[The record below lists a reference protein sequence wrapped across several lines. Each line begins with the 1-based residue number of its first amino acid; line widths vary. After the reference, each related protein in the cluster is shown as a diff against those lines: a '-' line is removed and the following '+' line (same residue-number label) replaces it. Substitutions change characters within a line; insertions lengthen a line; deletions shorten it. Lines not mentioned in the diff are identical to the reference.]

1 MSNCM
6 CVFVQTHNHAEMW
19 SKYTRI
25 VFQGCTDA
33 LAGFPQHMPNRKH
46 YRVCSVYRLA
56 SPKHHHLFSVSL
68 CCYIHFSSSTSL
80 PSSNLN
86 FHWRF
91 VLFPVSFSNSLQC
104 LCLSHTP
111 EPLKDNSFP
120 GSDSY
125 ATPPSHLLSPFPL
138 TPFITSSCQLKW
150 YQIRVVFLG
159 FSFSKRR
166 RAQLAWSWQSSS
178 ELTSQAGLEQINR
191 TKLIIDFNHYQ
202 SGDTVGLQPS
212 PNKLS
217 PGENQ
222 WRNWDTKSCC
232 QESA

>member
-1 MSNCM
+1 MSDCM

-25 VFQGCTDA
+25 VFQGCTAA

-125 ATPPSHLLSPFPL
+125 AHPLLISSLLSPSLP
-138 TPFITSSCQLKW
+138 SSLHPA
-150 YQIRVVFLG
+150 
-159 FSFSKRR
+159 S
-166 RAQLAWSWQSSS
+166 WS
-178 ELTSQAGLEQINR
+178 G
-191 TKLIIDFNHYQ
+191 
-202 SGDTVGLQPS
+202 
-212 PNKLS
+212 
-217 PGENQ
+217 
-222 WRNWDTKSCC
+222 TKSEWFSWDFPS
-232 QESA
+232 QKGGGRSWPGADSHRLSWHPELD